1 MTKQQLKAIQV
12 KNPKYTEEQIQFL
25 IRRMTGA
32 INRKIRF
39 NSTFNLTVPKLGK
52 IHTHGNAKNKS
63 GVKHNEKIKKRQQL
77 QRDFSI
83 NVLLF

>member
-1 MTKQQLKAIQV
+1 MTKQQLKAIQAR
-12 KNPKYTEEQIQFL
+12 NPKYTEEQILFL
-25 IRRMTGA
+25 VRRTIGN

-39 NSTFNLTVPKLGK
+39 NSTFKLVVPKLGK

-63 GVKHNEKIKKRQQL
+63 GDNHNKLIRKRQQL